1 MVLAGK
7 GIGHAGN
14 HDGNETC
21 HNGEGDAHRLFGLF
35 VVAVLQGRCGGKTNH
50 GTVHEGIE
58 IDSNLGDEKGDEG
71 RQVTD
76 YVQFFFRDA
85 DEIAGKEEPKGQVSY
100 KGEPC

>member
-1 MVLAGK
+1 MRGIMTGMRLVTMVRVMR
-7 GIGHAGN
+7 
-14 HDGNETC
+14 TVF
-21 HNGEGDAHRLFGLF
+21 FGLF

-85 DEIAGKEEPKGQVSY
+85 DEIAGKEEPKGQVGY